1 MRAPLLLVLALAVT
15 ARAQEHP
22 LAPGGQPLPVTPSS
36 APAACGGFVDAER
49 GLSLGLWQA
58 NGGGLEGELTIG
70 QRAYPIRL
78 EKGDRASEWTG
89 TVQAEERSFP
99 CSVLAEPG
107 KLILRAE
114 QVEYTLFRSM
124 TAAQL
129 DQVRAQL
136 ADLAKLRAQGNQA
149 FAVAAL
155 RTLTTAQALFR
166 EGDKENDGSFDFA
179 SSLRELAAAQL
190 IDDGLASGTKQGYR
204 FELRAG
210 DPIEFLWAA
219 TANPLGQAGGKSF
232 FVNHEGVIYYTSRG
246 PIALPADCK
255 RPSGLTPVGKEEG
268 SHDQDELDAIMAGG
282 QEALAACQGAKRAS
296 GATAGQALE
305 SARAKLKDA
314 IGRLQAFLGRPQS
327 RVEGRLRPELTRYE
341 GYLARWQETLADL
354 ERGGSAGKR

>member
-1 MRAPLLLVLALAVT
+1 MRAPLLLVFALAVT
-15 ARAQEHP
+15 AGAQEHP
-22 LAPGGQPLPVTPSS
+22 LAPGGQPLPVTPSR

-49 GLSLGLWQA
+49 GLSLGLWEA
-58 NGGGLEGELTIG
+58 SGGGLEGELTIG
-70 QRAYPIRL
+70 QRGYPVRL
-78 EKGDRASEWTG
+78 TKGDRDTEWSG
-89 TVQAEERSFP
+89 TLQADERTFP
-99 CSVLAEPG
+99 LSVLAEPG

-136 ADLAKLRAQGNQA
+136 ADLARLRVQGNEA
-149 FAVAAL
+149 FAMAAL

-166 EGDKENDGSFDFA
+166 EGDKENDGSFDYA
-179 SSLRELAAAQL
+179 SSLQELGGAQL
-190 IDDGLASGTKQGYR
+190 IDAGLASGTKQGYR

-219 TANPLGQAGGKSF
+219 TANPIGEAGGRSF
-232 FVNHEGVIYYTSRG
+232 FVNHEGVVYYTSRG

-255 RPSGLTPVGKEEG
+255 RPRGLTPVGKEEG
-268 SHDQDELDAIMAGG
+268 SLDQDELDEIMAAG
-282 QEALAACQGAKRAS
+282 QEALAACQSSKRAS
-296 GATAGQALE
+296 GATAGQAVE
-305 SARAKLKDA
+305 SARGKLKDA

-341 GYLARWQETLADL
+341 GYLARWQQTLADL
-354 ERGGSAGKR
+354 ERGGAAGKR